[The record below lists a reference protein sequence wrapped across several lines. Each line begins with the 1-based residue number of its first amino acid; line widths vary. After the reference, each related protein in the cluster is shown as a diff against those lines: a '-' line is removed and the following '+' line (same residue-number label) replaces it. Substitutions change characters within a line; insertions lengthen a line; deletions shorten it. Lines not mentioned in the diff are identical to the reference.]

1 MSFWQNNAPRS
12 PAPSSG
18 WKPTAR
24 KIPLGCSAMT
34 QAFMENLQLEG
45 ALLPELVF
53 TRPIAQEQLDPQE
66 LKRFI
71 ESALAGAA
79 PEEAGRKTELA
90 GNLVNCVL
98 MGSGKLGLPQK
109 EAEELLGTSL
119 LVVVHC
125 NSVDNVAPIIP
136 AAPCLAIVVA
146 AMRAGLPNW
155 SLEEVATLLKRF
167 RIQERPRLFAALSD
181 QIQRGSFSKSARDLV
196 ASTAFTALENI
207 SLWGGASRGRAATWA
222 RRSFLLARDFTD
234 TALEEPG
241 WIEDPTALGLAR
253 ESQEVGLQLDRLDDH
268 GPDESVMEQ

>member
-53 TRPIAQEQLDPQE
+53 TRPIAQEQLEPRH
-66 LKRFI
+66 LP
-71 ESALAGAA
+71 